1 MSYLACTVHGS
12 YISGDIHLEGLSGH
26 AVTLS
31 DHAEIWM
38 RFFYSKFLVNMNAF
52 ITRALKCKPS
62 AGDMIIK
69 KPEE

>member
-1 MSYLACTVHGS
+1 MYDTFDSTES
-12 YISGDIHLEGLSGH
+12 ISDSSISSLLLYT
-26 AVTLS
+26 TLYQTRS
-31 DHAEIWM
+31 SQPTLKHKWSMHTE
-38 RFFYSKFLVNMNAF
+38 LT

>member
-1 MSYLACTVHGS
+1 MSVKIILFVS
-12 YISGDIHLEGLSGH
+12 EKEGDWKQKWL
-26 AVTLS
+26 TLQR
-31 DHAEIWM
+31 I
-38 RFFYSKFLVNMNAF
+38 